1 MRKKIV
7 VPSLDVITIGNIH
20 WSSLFGRKAR
30 VNTERVHSG
39 HPIILLRSNKF
50 NRISKKNLF
59 YVHVTIVANFSLI
72 LQSFLPCLQR
82 FLSLLPVSKQTN
94 YVTDKPCEWLRK
106 RLKPCKKETSARRL
120 SHSKRNQRRGFC
132 NIFGGKQGALWSI
145 YKWWIAY
152 YVANYR
158 THLKVDFHC
167 HIILMCVCT

>member
-1 MRKKIV
+1 MRKKII

-20 WSSLFGRKAR
+20 WSSLFGRKAL

-50 NRISKKNLF
+50 NRIGKKNLF
-59 YVHVTIVANFSLI
+59 YVLVTIVANFSLI

-94 YVTDKPCEWLRK
+94 YVTDKPCEWLGK

-132 NIFGGKQGALWSI
+132 DIFGGKQGALWSI
-145 YKWWIAY
+145 DKCWIAY
-152 YVANYR
+152 YAANYR
-158 THLKVDFHC
+158 THLKVDLHC